1 MRLASLL
8 TLASLL
14 AVLLAGCGDD
24 ADPTP
29 SVGSGTTG
37 PLKSGKGAI
46 SGLLINDV
54 FRPVPGATVL
64 VQELGLTATSDTSGQ
79 FSFVDL
85 EPGSYLLRV
94 QADGHEAAPQSV
106 DVKEGEYAEVELVA
120 RRVVNEGGRILTTEF
135 SVFIPCG
142 VDFVA
147 SGYVLDCTMDQS
159 QESFRAGFSSNYTA
173 YGNATYLV
181 TEMKAQNPDR
191 YEVQVR
197 EDDGTSSGG
206 ERYSVAQFEGDYLKL
221 VHQIGVVD
229 TVYNGQANNVAW
241 NNTKPVYTILFPD
254 SIGREEQQT
263 IPYPDDPTGQL
274 PFYPP
279 CCGAGAHFGIRAK
292 FVQSL
297 FIGPPEVDVSSYC
310 VLC

>member
-1 MRLASLL
+1 MRAQALL
-8 TLASLL
+8 VAACLS
-14 AVLLAGCGDD
+14 AVLLAGCGDGPD
-24 ADPTP
+24 AAP
-29 SVGSGTTG
+29 SAGSGTTA
-37 PLKSGKGAI
+37 PIASGKGAI
-46 SGLLINDV
+46 SGLVINDV
-54 FRPVPGATVL
+54 FRPVPGGVVL
-64 VQELGLTATSDTSGQ
+64 IQELGLTATSDSSGQ
-79 FSFVDL
+79 FVFTDL
-85 EPGSYLLRV
+85 EPGAYLLRV
-94 QADGHEAAPQSV
+94 QADGHEAAPQTV
-106 DVKEGEYAEVELVA
+106 DVREGEYAEVEVVA
-120 RRVVNEGGRILTTEF
+120 RRVMNEGGRIITTEF

-159 QESFRAGFSSNYTA
+159 GDSFRAGFTSNYTEYA
-173 YGNATYLV
+173 NATYLV

-206 ERYSVAQFEGDYLKL
+206 ERYSVAQFEGDYLKI
-221 VHQIGVVD
+221 VHQLGVVD
-229 TVYNGQANNVAW
+229 TVYNGQGNNVAW

-263 IPYPDDPTGQL
+263 IPWPEDPTGQA

-279 CCGAGAHFGIRAK
+279 CCGAGVHFGIKAK

-297 FIGPPEVDVSSYC
+297 FIGEPEVDIASYG
-310 VLC
+310 VLG